1 MENTLCLSLLAG
13 GELHLTYLLENIM
26 TKVKIQ
32 LVNVQCKDT
41 EDVTGADEL
50 YLVGALVGGT
60 TTKAI
65 LTTPMSIN
73 DGEVKKFKP
82 DQSILFE
89 GEVPAGESI
98 KGGIK
103 AYDEDAGKDWSK
115 YGDTVTSI
123 TTAVSGAL
131 SAAGPKGVLAGTILS
146 AAVKGVGF
154 LASLDKDDLLGSTEL
169 VISSTGPAF
178 EEVSWRFKKSGS
190 FLGYSDW
197 DYTLRYRITRS

>member
-1 MENTLCLSLLAG
+1 MSDVNKLWNQ
-13 GELHLTYLLENIM
+13 GEIYPTYLSENSMPRI
-26 TKVKIQ
+26 KIQ

-50 YLVGALVGGT
+50 YLVGALVGGGI
-60 TTKAI
+60 TKAI
-65 LTTPMSIN
+65 LTTPIDIN

-89 GEVPAGESI
+89 GNVPADESI

-115 YGDTVTSI
+115 YGDTVTGI
-123 TTAVSGAL
+123 TSAVSAVL
-131 SAAGPKGVLAGTILS
+131 AAAGPKGVLAGTILS
-146 AAVKGVGF
+146 ASVKGVGI

-178 EEVSWRFKKSGS
+178 EEVAWRFKKTGS
-190 FLGYSDW
+190 SLGYSDW